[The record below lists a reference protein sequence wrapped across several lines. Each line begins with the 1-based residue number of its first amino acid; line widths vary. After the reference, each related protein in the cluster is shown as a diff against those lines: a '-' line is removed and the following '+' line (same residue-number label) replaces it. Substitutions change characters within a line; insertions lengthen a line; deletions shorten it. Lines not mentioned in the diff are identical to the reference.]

1 VLDTEKYGP
10 WAVIAGGSESLGAS
24 LAGQVGEAGI
34 NLVLIARKEGPLEE
48 VAQDVRRQSGVQ
60 VRTVSLD
67 LARDDM
73 LARIRGVTD
82 DVEVGLLVY
91 NAGASHRTGPFL
103 EGSLDD
109 AFRTVRVNVLG
120 QVSLTYHFGLGMVQR
135 GRGGVITIG
144 SMAGITGMPGVVVYS
159 GSKAFGQMFT
169 EGLWAE
175 WTARGVNVLHV
186 PLGSLNSPAMARLG
200 LVYGPEQMPMDPDW
214 YAQEILDRI
223 GDGPVFFAPHLMET
237 FLRSQQLSRRAAV
250 EETAARVKGV
260 TGPTHR
266 AE

>member
-1 VLDTEKYGP
+1 MIDAEKYGP
-10 WAVIAGGSESLGAS
+10 WAVIPGGSESLGAS
-24 LAGQVGEAGI
+24 FATEIGAAGI

-48 VAQDVRRQSGVQ
+48 VARDIRERSGVE
-60 VRTVSLD
+60 VRTLSLD
-67 LARDDM
+67 LGREDM
-73 LARIRGVTD
+73 LAQIRDVTD

-109 AFRTVRVNVLG
+109 ALKTVRVNVVG
-120 QVSLTYHFGLGMVQR
+120 QVSLAYHFGLKMVER
-135 GRGGVITIG
+135 GRGGLITIG

-159 GSKAFGQMFT
+159 GSKAFSQMLT

-175 WTARGVNVLHV
+175 WKSRGVDVLHV

-223 GDGPVFFAPHLMET
+223 TEGPVFFAPHLLET
-237 FLRSQQLSRRAAV
+237 FLRSQKLSRREAV
-250 EETAARVKGV
+250 EETAARISDV